1 MRILILLL
9 IVSSVCCHF
18 GDNSADMQTVG
29 FQFLR
34 KFFDA
39 GNDYGAD
46 DYDAASDKKSHFLN
60 RIITASSKNS

>member
-1 MRILILLL
+1 MRILILL
-9 IVSSVCCHF
+9 IISSVHCHF

-34 KFFDA
+34 KFFDS

-46 DYDAASDKKSHFLN
+46 DYDAELDDKSHCLN
-60 RIITASSKNS
+60 RIMTAGSKKP